1 MNVSKKYLALRFKP
15 DGSENPFWMGRLSY
29 DRVLPMAKNIAANS
43 RTALAHKHQNCFTE
57 KKYAF

>member
-1 MNVSKKYLALRFKP
+1 MVQKKYLALRFKP
-15 DGSENPFWMGRLSY
+15 DGSENPFWVSRLLY
-29 DRVLPMAKNIAANS
+29 DRVLLAAKKIAANS